1 MSKAKQLLY
10 IGEMYD
16 KRKFGV
22 TGNNKTRMDSYGKG
36 NHNPVIHWLG
46 FADDAHIEHIIDCE
60 RYLIRTLS
68 EVLER
73 GKGGALTEYIKPE
86 HTHITVDYL
95 IKLTEK
101 KIKSHPLKI
110 RRLKAEF
117 LPITK
122 ADKNLLA
129 NIKAFPDKYLEDI
142 A

>member
-1 MSKAKQLLY
+1 MSAPKQLLY

-22 TGNNKTRMDSYGKG
+22 TGNNKSRMSGYGKG
-36 NHNPVIHWLG
+36 NHKPMIYWLG

-60 RYLIRTLS
+60 RYLIRTLA
-68 EVLER
+68 ENLER
-73 GKGGALTEYIKPE
+73 GQGGSLTEYVDPK
-86 HTHITVDYL
+86 HAHITIDYL

-110 RRLKAEF
+110 RRLKKEF
-117 LPITK
+117 LPISK

-129 NIKAFPDKYLEDI
+129 NIRAFPDKYLEDI
-142 A
+142 